1 MNPEDLLNSMQ
12 FQYKDLSQWATNITI
27 SDPRIGCSIHTKTPV
42 KLMPAI
48 PRIENVIF
56 NPPCTIIVWEDK
68 TKTIVRCHEE
78 EFSEE
83 HGFAM
88 AVIKKLF
95 GTRTEYLNIIAK
107 ADRQPKVE
115 KKVKKAK

>member
-1 MNPEDLLNSMQ
+1 MNPEDALKSNETFYHDVTEWVS
-12 FQYKDLSQWATNITI
+12 NITI
-27 SDPRIGCSIHTKTPV
+27 SDPRVGCCTHTEPKV
-42 KLMPAI
+42 LVSI
-48 PRIENVIF
+48 PRIDNVIF
-56 NPPCTIIVWEDK
+56 NPPCTIILWEDG
-68 TKTIVRCHEE
+68 TKTVVKCHEE

-88 AVIKKLF
+88 AVIKKLY
-95 GTRTEYLNIIAK
+95 GHRHAYMKIIEK